1 MVRKCWAVS
10 VNVWDGTWTDRPY
23 DQRDVYPIDSYMDSS
38 DFINQLHR
46 YQSSFNNLSN
56 DELYDILGECID
68 FINDMQDELDEVVE
82 INNSN
87 VSAF

>member
-1 MVRKCWAVS
+1 MVRKGWAVS
-10 VNVWDGTWTDRPY
+10 VNVWDVTWTDSPY
-23 DQRDVYPIDSYMDSS
+23 EQRDVYPIDSYMDYS